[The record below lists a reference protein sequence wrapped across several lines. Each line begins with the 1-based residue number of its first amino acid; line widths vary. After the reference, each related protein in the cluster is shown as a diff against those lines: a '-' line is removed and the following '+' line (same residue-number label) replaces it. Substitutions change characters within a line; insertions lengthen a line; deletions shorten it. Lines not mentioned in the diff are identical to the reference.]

1 MKRKFVNMKGITLN
15 NVSFEVIYNLHKV
28 GIFLKKSKKVLDSL
42 YKRKIYTK
50 IHGVNM
56 FK

>member
-1 MKRKFVNMKGITLN
+1 MKGITQN
-15 NVSFEVIYNLHKV
+15 SVSFEVIYNVHKV
-28 GIFLKKSKKVLDSL
+28 SIFLKKSKNVINFLH
-42 YKRKIYTK
+42 KRKIYTK